1 MSDPSNIRYC
11 TTSDGVRLAMRS
23 VGRGP
28 AVIKAAN
35 WLGNLEADSR
45 LRSTRHW
52 VDHITREHELTWYDA
67 RGCGLSDREAG
78 EVSLEAWERDL
89 EAVVEASGHHR
100 FVLLGISQGAS
111 IAIRYA
117 VRHPERVR
125 ALVIFGGF
133 ARGLFHQGVSERT
146 RLAGQEMLRLAELG
160 WSGSSRSFRQ
170 LFSAR
175 MLVDVPEEVRAEYDE
190 CYKHSVTGPMAARC
204 LQAFYEI
211 DARTDAAQVTCP
223 ALVMHVAGDQMILQ
237 REGALLASL
246 IPGARWV
253 SVPGNNHL
261 PLVTDPGWPIIRGEI
276 DAFLAQ
282 VGAADGQAP
291 LPQLPPRQREV
302 LAQVARGLTDKE
314 IAQRLSLSPRT
325 VEMHVA
331 GAIERLGCRNRSEA
345 VSRAHAWKLIS

>member
-1 MSDPSNIRYC
+1 
-11 TTSDGVRLAMRS
+11 
-23 VGRGP
+23 
-28 AVIKAAN
+28 
-35 WLGNLEADSR
+35 
-45 LRSTRHW
+45 
-52 VDHITREHELTWYDA
+52 
-67 RGCGLSDREAG
+67 
-78 EVSLEAWERDL
+78 
-89 EAVVEASGHHR
+89 
-100 FVLLGISQGAS
+100 
-111 IAIRYA
+111 
-117 VRHPERVR
+117 VR

-133 ARGLFHQGVSERT
+133 VRGLFHQGVSERT

-160 WSGSSRSFRQ
+160 WSGNSRSFRQ

-211 DARTDAAQVTCP
+211 DARSDAAQVTCP
-223 ALVMHVAGDQMILQ
+223 TLVMHVTGDQMIL
-237 REGALLASL
+237 
-246 IPGARWV
+246 
-253 SVPGNNHL
+253 
-261 PLVTDPGWPIIRGEI
+261 
-276 DAFLAQ
+276 
-282 VGAADGQAP
+282 
-291 LPQLPPRQREV
+291 QREV